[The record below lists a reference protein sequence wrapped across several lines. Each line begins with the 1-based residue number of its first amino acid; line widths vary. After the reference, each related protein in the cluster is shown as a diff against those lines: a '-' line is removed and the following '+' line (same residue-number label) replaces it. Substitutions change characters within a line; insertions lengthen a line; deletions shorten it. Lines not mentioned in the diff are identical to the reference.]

1 MTVDTPNATDQIE
14 QQTLED
20 LLARTALHDR
30 NAFEHLYQGVSARL
44 LGFILKIVQ
53 NKTEAEDILQDVF
66 IKLWHKAKDYRA
78 HEGSALSWLYT
89 LTRNHTID
97 YLRSKKRK
105 ATTPLTE
112 SDTASQADQNLRFY
126 DLNSEESLA
135 IDYCLDQL
143 ANLQKNSIL
152 QAFYFGFTYEELA
165 ERLAV
170 PLGTVKTRIR
180 RGLQKL
186 KECLNR

>member
-1 MTVDTPNATDQIE
+1 VTVDTATQQLDEE
-14 QQTLED
+14 QQALED
-20 LLARTALHDR
+20 LLARTALNDR
-30 NAFEHLYQGVSARL
+30 EAFESLYEHISSRL
-44 LGFILKIVQ
+44 LGFILKMLQ
-53 NKTEAEDILQDVF
+53 NKAEAEDVLQDVF

-78 HEGSALSWLYT
+78 HEGAAMSWLYT
-89 LTRNHTID
+89 LTRNQTID
-97 YLRSKKRK
+97 YIRSKNRK
-105 ATTPLTE
+105 ASVSMSEAE
-112 SDTASQADQNLRFY
+112 SGKQAEQNLAFY
-126 DLNSEESLA
+126 EINTEDAIA
-135 IDYCLDQL
+135 IDYCLEQL

-165 ERLAV
+165 QRASV